1 MLQLTFRSLGLKEI
15 TQAPRRLIMEVAS
28 SLISLLENTDRFRL
42 NFELVRVRDVMCT
55 IGRRTHTHCGQVL
68 ELVLHSIESA
78 RRTRR

>member
-1 MLQLTFRSLGLKEI
+1 
-15 TQAPRRLIMEVAS
+15 MEVAS
-28 SLISLLENTDRFRL
+28 SLISLLEHTDRFRL

-55 IGRRTHTHCGQVL
+55 IGRRAHTHCGQVL